1 MTATRQKPISL
12 RQKAILAFIIRFKR
26 DSGGDSPTIREIGRA
41 VGITSSAVVAHH
53 MDALEERGL
62 ITRPD
67 GKARRITIPG
77 GKWTYEPPQ
86 EAA

>member
-1 MTATRQKPISL
+1 MTKPRPISL
-12 RQKAILAFIIRFKR
+12 RQKAILSFIIRFKR

-53 MDALEERGL
+53 LNMLEERGYIIRGDEL
-62 ITRPD
+62 
-67 GKARRITIPG
+67 KARRITIPG